1 MELWE
6 KSQYVVCGK
15 ARQNNSK
22 HLTLVKRL
30 VKLGKKE
37 GQIKLY
43 RESEA
48 NGDRDHAI
56 EIVIED
62 K

>member
-1 MELWE
+1 M
-6 KSQYVVCGK
+6 
-15 ARQNNSK
+15 
-22 HLTLVKRL
+22 KRL